1 MNNEFDNTDPV
12 NHTEPENTNTDK
24 ENVPKDSGS
33 GENSS
38 FYHYTYEKGSNV
50 TGTADSGQNSQS
62 TDNTYR
68 QTAGQPYSG
77 AEGQA
82 FQQNN
87 SQSYQQSAGNTYQY
101 SGGPQGNGNGQGY
114 GGYGNYQSYYQQ
126 EPPKPEKPKK
136 EKQPHK
142 RGLGYKIAVAACLA
156 LVFGVVGGAAFQA
169 TNYFGSK
176 ITGQDAVTASG
187 KNKIETAKGVDNG
200 ASVKDTQGS
209 AAGTEAES
217 KGVNAS
223 SGSSDGVAAV
233 AKNSMPSIVAIT
245 NKSVKEVQ
253 DLFFG
258 TTQREAV
265 SSGSGVI
272 IDQNDSELLIATN
285 NHVVD
290 GAEELSVYFTVD
302 VEDPESS
309 VVQAQVKG
317 TDPDHDLA
325 VVAVNLADIPEDVK
339 EQIKIATLG
348 DSDALEVGQQAIAI
362 GNALGYGQSLTAG
375 YISALDREVTVDDIT
390 NSMIQTDAAINFG
403 NSGGALLNIKGE
415 LIGINSVK
423 AAASGVEGMGY
434 AIPINTAKPIL
445 DELMNRTTR
454 SKVEEEE
461 KGYMGITPQNVS
473 EEAKQVYNM
482 PSGAFVYQV
491 TEGSPAEQVGIHK
504 GDIITKVDGVSVGS
518 ATDLLERMKYYK
530 IGETIDVVVATADN
544 GEYIERTVSI
554 TLGERPETA
563 ASSDEGQQQRQLP
576 DNSGGIFQR

>member
-12 NHTEPENTNTDK
+12 NHTEPENTST
-24 ENVPKDSGS
+24 ERETVPQEQGS
-33 GENSS
+33 SENSS
-38 FYHYTYEKGSNV
+38 FYHYTYEKGSNA
-50 TGTADSGQNSQS
+50 TGTGNFG
-62 TDNTYR
+62 N
-68 QTAGQPYSG
+68 QPYSSTG
-77 AEGQA
+77 
-82 FQQNN
+82 
-87 SQSYQQSAGNTYQY
+87 SQSYQQNDNQSGQQSSGNTYRY
-101 SGGPQGNGNGQGY
+101 SDGSQGNGQGY
-114 GGYGNYQSYYQQ
+114 GGYGNYQGYYQQ
-126 EPPKPEKPKK
+126 EPPKPKKEKK

-142 RGLGYKIAVAACLA
+142 RGLGRKIAVAACLA

-169 TNYFGSK
+169 TNYFGAK
-176 ITGQDAVTASG
+176 ITGQDTVTAAG
-187 KNKIETAKGVDNG
+187 KNKIETAKGIDSG
-200 ASVKDTQGS
+200 ISSKEMQGS
-209 AAGTEAES
+209 ASGTEAES
-217 KGVNAS
+217 KEVNAV

-233 AKNSMPSIVAIT
+233 ARNSMPSIVAIT

-258 TTQREAV
+258 TTQREAL

-302 VEDPESS
+302 VDDPESS

-325 VVAVNLADIPEDVK
+325 VVAVNLSDIPADVK

-348 DSDALEVGQQAIAI
+348 DSDSLEVGQQAIAI

-375 YISALDREVTVDDIT
+375 YISALNREVTVDNIT

-454 SKVEEEE
+454 SKVTEEE
-461 KGYMGITPQNVS
+461 KGYMGISPYDVS
-473 EEAKQVYNM
+473 AEARQVYNM
-482 PSGAFVYQV
+482 PSGAFVYEV
-491 TEGSPAEQVGIHK
+491 TEGTPAEKAGIHK
-504 GDIITKVDGVSVGS
+504 GDIIIKVDGVNVAS
-518 ATDLLERMKYYK
+518 ASDLLERMKYYK
-530 IGETIDVVVATADN
+530 VGETIDVVVATADN
-544 GEYIERTVSI
+544 GEYIERTVTI
-554 TLGERPETA
+554 TLGEKPEA
-563 ASSDEGQQQRQLP
+563 ASSSGEGQQQGQLP
-576 DNSGGIFQR
+576 ERSDGIFQR